1 MFLPRTKTAIL
12 SVITDKIQNF
22 RNNFRYEWNIFSK
35 LLQRQAFAFDGHR
48 DRSKKLRYP
57 YRWLLR
63 RAVLWFYENG
73 FGYTAA
79 LAVSAHFVSSTL
91 NSSLIL
97 IRAMQATGIQTDEIQ
112 CRNSHSHKHGG
123 HIHRHI
129 KSSNESIHA
138 TAEDLERRARG
149 GSACCTPC
157 VLDHSSKTT
166 ISAFGICSYAPLNQ
180 YFLLY
185 WAFQPCNRY
194 THFDFCSSPKHLI
207 SYRKVLADIRFND
220 YN

>member
-1 MFLPRTKTAIL
+1 MPVAFAPHKQARRTK
-12 SVITDKIQNF
+12 
-22 RNNFRYEWNIFSK
+22 EGFS
-35 LLQRQAFAFDGHR
+35 FV
-48 DRSKKLRYP
+48 
-57 YRWLLR
+57 R

-112 CRNSHSHKHGG
+112 CRNSHGHKHGG

-138 TAEDLERRARG
+138 AAEDLERRARS

-157 VLDHSSKTT
+157 VPDHSSKTT

-185 WAFQPCNRY
+185 WAFQPCSRY
-194 THFDFCSSPKHLI
+194 THFDFCSSSKHLI
-207 SYRKVLADIRFND
+207 S
-220 YN
+220 